1 MPDRQKVEAILTN
14 RFPGAP
20 LPQVAAAVNA
30 IMALQE
36 DRPASRVV
44 HGNGARAL
52 TRTTIAVSTRI
63 EAPLTRV
70 FDRFTDLE
78 RATEF
83 VSGIVAIDRFGDDEP
98 FGVGTRWRETR
109 KVLGRLD
116 SADMVVTAFDRYRG
130 YTISHE
136 KAGLRIDTAFAFEAA
151 GTGTLVSIEFS
162 LDGSAMPAALLAPL
176 NWVIAGKV
184 RHVLHE
190 DLADLKTGLE
200 ARR

>member
-36 DRPASRVV
+36 DRLAARAPRELASRMS
-44 HGNGARAL
+44 
-52 TRTTIAVSTRI
+52 TRTTIAVYARI

-78 RATEF
+78 HVREH
-83 VSGIVAIDRFGDDEP
+83 VSGILAIENFTEPP
-98 FGVGTRWRETR
+98 FGVGSRWRESR
-109 KVLGRLD
+109 KVLGHVD
-116 SADMVVTAFDRYRG
+116 SADMEVTAFDRYRG
-130 YTISHE
+130 YTISHQ
-136 KAGLRIDTAFAFEAA
+136 KAGVRIDTTFAFEAA
-151 GTGTLVSIEFS
+151 GTSGTLVAIEFS
-162 LDGSAMPAALLAPL
+162 LDGSNVPAALLTPL
-176 NWVIAGKV
+176 NWAIAGKV
-184 RHVLHE
+184 RHVLNQ
-190 DLADLKTGLE
+190 DLSDLKADLE

>member
-14 RFPGAP
+14 RFPSAP

-36 DRPASRVV
+36 DRPA
-44 HGNGARAL
+44 ARAARDHAAQLL

-70 FDRFTDLE
+70 FDRFTDLD
-78 RATEF
+78 RAAEY
-83 VSGIVAIDRFGDDEP
+83 VSGIVAVERFTDPP
-98 FGVGTRWRETR
+98 FGIGSRWRETR
-109 KVLGRLD
+109 RVLGHLD
-116 SADMVVTAFDRYRG
+116 SAEMEVTQFSRYRG
-130 YTISHE
+130 FTISHQ
-136 KAGLRIDTAFAFEAA
+136 KAGLRIDTAFSFEAA
-151 GTGTLVSIEFS
+151 GTGTLVAVEFS
-162 LDGSAMPAALLAPL
+162 LDGSQVPAALLTPL

-190 DLADLKTGLE
+190 DLSDLKAGLE
-200 ARR
+200 ARC

>member
-36 DRPASRVV
+36 DRPVMRAGRDDASRPW
-44 HGNGARAL
+44 
-52 TRTTIAVSTRI
+52 TRTTIAVSARV

-70 FDRFTDLE
+70 FDRFTDVDH
-78 RATEF
+78 AADY
-83 VSGIVAIDRFGDDEP
+83 VSSIAAVECFTDPP
-98 FGVGTRWRETR
+98 FGVGSRWRETR
-109 KVLGRLD
+109 RVLGHFD
-116 SADMVVTAFDRYRG
+116 SADMEVTAFNRYRG
-130 YTISHE
+130 YTISHQ
-136 KAGLRIDTAFAFEAA
+136 KAGLRIDTAFSFEAA
-151 GTGTLVSIEFS
+151 GTGTLVAIEFS
-162 LDGSAMPAALLAPL
+162 LDGSQVPAALLTPL

-190 DLADLKTGLE
+190 DLSDLKAGLE